1 MFCCERHANSLAGKG
16 LATPCAPL
24 VEEKSWKEGQ
34 MYNRLASL
42 LVVVILGVSTAAFA
56 QTTIDATGRVV
67 RVDPGT
73 QVIFL
78 DNNQAFRV
86 TPNTVLLVDNRPVT
100 LGTVQ
105 PGQAVIIRS
114 GEAIAMAPAPAVA
127 QAPGTTTVITSP
139 SASPG
144 LARQTIYGHV
154 TDVDS
159 GTVKL
164 KTADDDF
171 NVKLPR
177 EVAAQLRKGDSVRLD
192 LTFQPR

>member
-1 MFCCERHANSLAGKG
+1 
-16 LATPCAPL
+16 
-24 VEEKSWKEGQ
+24 
-34 MYNRLASL
+34 MYNRLATL
-42 LVVVILGVSTAAFA
+42 LVVVILTVSTVAFA
-56 QTTIDATGRVV
+56 QTTVDATGPVV
-67 RVDPGT
+67 RIDPGT
-73 QVIFL
+73 QVIIL

-105 PGQAVIIRS
+105 PGQAVVIRS
-114 GEAIAMAPAPAVA
+114 GEAVAVTPAPVTA

-144 LARQTIYGHV
+144 LAQQTIYGHI

-159 GTVKL
+159 GKVKV

-171 NVKLPR
+171 NVKVPR

-192 LTFQPR
+192 ITFQPSR